1 MLIAFPTNDKKT
13 IAKFTGRCEEFAV
26 YKIENNIPEL
36 LEYRKNTHEHHDHS
50 KAESEDEEHNHNDI
64 MEKLSDI
71 DLLIIKMAGKH
82 FRNDLDAYSIKY
94 EKSKELDIN
103 IILESYK

>member
-1 MLIAFPTNDKKT
+1 MIVAFPTNDKKT
-13 IAKFTGRCEEFAV
+13 ITKFTGRCKEFAI
-26 YKIENNIPEL
+26 YKIENNTTEL
-36 LEYRKNTHEHHDHS
+36 VEYRENTHKHHDHS
-50 KAESEDEEHNHNDI
+50 NGEDDDHNHNDI

-103 IILESYK
+103 TILESYK